1 MRDLRPSTKWSGAVR
16 ATEFQRRVHVS
27 RTDKRPTTDENR
39 RALKYWLA
47 HHNKVIAA
55 QK

>member
-1 MRDLRPSTKWSGAVR
+1 MHDLRVTTKWSGAVR
-16 ATEFQRRVHVS
+16 ATEFQRRVLVS
-27 RTDKRPTTDENR
+27 RTDKLPTTDENR

-47 HHNKVIAA
+47 HHNKVLAT